1 MILRLY
7 SKAQVWRAA
16 TSARVLEDRGATAVE
31 YALMLALIFMVII
44 AAVAFLGQS
53 TNASFEKR
61 AVPVRSVARTGAD
74 GQAGRRRRRALEPM
88 RFARTGTGRAP
99 PSARLRLP

>member
-16 TSARVLEDRGATAVE
+16 VVDRVLEDRGATAVE

-44 AAVAFLGQS
+44 GAVAFLGQS
-53 TNASFEKR
+53 TNAQFET
-61 AVPVRSVARTGAD
+61 VEFP
-74 GQAGRRRRRALEPM
+74 
-88 RFARTGTGRAP
+88 
-99 PSARLRLP
+99 

>member
-16 TSARVLEDRGATAVE
+16 IVDRVLEDRGATAVE

-44 AAVAFLGQS
+44 GAVAFLGQS
-53 TNASFEKR
+53 TTAQFET
-61 AVPVRSVARTGAD
+61 VDFP
-74 GQAGRRRRRALEPM
+74 
-88 RFARTGTGRAP
+88 
-99 PSARLRLP
+99 

>member
-16 TSARVLEDRGATAVE
+16 MVDRVLEDRGATAVE

-44 AAVAFLGQS
+44 GAVAFLGQS
-53 TNASFEKR
+53 TNAQFET
-61 AVPVRSVARTGAD
+61 VEFP
-74 GQAGRRRRRALEPM
+74 
-88 RFARTGTGRAP
+88 
-99 PSARLRLP
+99 

>member
-16 TSARVLEDRGATAVE
+16 ICDRVLEDRGATAVE

-53 TNASFEKR
+53 TNAQFER
-61 AVPVRSVARTGAD
+61 VQFP
-74 GQAGRRRRRALEPM
+74 
-88 RFARTGTGRAP
+88 
-99 PSARLRLP
+99 